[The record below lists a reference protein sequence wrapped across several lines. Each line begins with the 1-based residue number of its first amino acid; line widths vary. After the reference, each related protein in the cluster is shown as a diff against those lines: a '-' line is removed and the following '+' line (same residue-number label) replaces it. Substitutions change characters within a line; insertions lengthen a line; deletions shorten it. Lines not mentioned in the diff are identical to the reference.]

1 MKTLNILSK
10 TVALAG
16 ALCAALAQ
24 AQLTVG
30 CCTTDVS
37 GDKAISVFKDAM
49 NNGGGKWID
58 SPVAGG
64 GGDAMNTVLRSR
76 VLAGDPPGMA
86 VLKGPN
92 VTEWA
97 EKGKLASLDDVA
109 KADNWDKLLP
119 PLLSDIVKYKGH
131 YVAVPVDIHRVN
143 WIWINPTLLAKVGG
157 KAPTTWDEF
166 NALADKLKAA
176 GITPLAHGG
185 QSWQDATVFETVVLG
200 IGGPDFYRKTMVK
213 QDTQALGSDTMK
225 KVFDQMRKLRGYVDP
240 NFAGRDWNLAT
251 SMVMNAKP
259 RCRSWVTGLKGI
271 PGRKQK
277 ARYGFY
283 LRPDARRWR
292 IHSQLQQLCVLR
304 CRRQRQKRRSQA
316 AGEPDAERTRG
327 DCVHAD
333 QRLYPCATRRAPR
346 RIRRVRNSLDGRPR
360 SFDQGEYA
368 GPQHGA

>member
-1 MKTLNILSK
+1 
-10 TVALAG
+10 
-16 ALCAALAQ
+16 
-24 AQLTVG
+24 
-30 CCTTDVS
+30 
-37 GDKAISVFKDAM
+37 
-49 NNGGGKWID
+49 
-58 SPVAGG
+58 
-64 GGDAMNTVLRSR
+64 
-76 VLAGDPPGMA
+76 MA

-157 KAPTTWDEF
+157 KAPKTWDEF

-185 QSWQDATVFETVVLG
+185 QSWQDATIFETVVLG
-200 IGGPDFYRKTMVK
+200 IGGPDFYRKTMVN

-251 SMVMNAKP
+251 SMVMNGQAAMQIMGDWAKGEFLVANKKP
-259 RCRSWVTGLKGI
+259 GTDFTCVPTPGAGGYILNSNSFAFFDVAGNDKND
-271 PGRKQK
+271 GRKLLASLMLSEPVEIAYTRIK
-277 ARYGFY
+277 GSI
-283 LRPDARRWR
+283 PARRGVPR
-292 IHSQLQQLCVLR
+292 VGYDECAIRSMDDLEASIKANTLVPSMAHEMATSGAMRGAIVDVVTEHFNSSMSSAEAV
-304 CRRQRQKRRSQA
+304 KRLIA
-316 AGEPDAERTRG
+316 AVKTA
-327 DCVHAD
+327 
-333 QRLYPCATRRAPR
+333 Q
-346 RIRRVRNSLDGRPR
+346 
-360 SFDQGEYA
+360 
-368 GPQHGA
+368 